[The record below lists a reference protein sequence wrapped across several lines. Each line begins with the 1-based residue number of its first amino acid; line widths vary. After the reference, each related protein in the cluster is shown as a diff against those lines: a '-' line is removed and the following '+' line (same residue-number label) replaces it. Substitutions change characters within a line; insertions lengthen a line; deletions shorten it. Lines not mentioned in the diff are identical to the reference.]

1 MSKKMKGSLVSAV
14 IIGMVIIFFAIT
26 IHMMMSEVLTVVFNA
41 TSAITSNNTAIQAMS
56 RNVEIFNM
64 MPLIIFII
72 VILAWI
78 VIAQRRSELDQV

>member
-1 MSKKMKGSLVSAV
+1 MKGSLVSAV

-26 IHMMMSEVLTVVFNA
+26 IHMMMSETLTVIYNA
-41 TSAITSNNTAIQAMS
+41 TAALTSNNTAVQAMA

-72 VILAWI
+72 VY
-78 VIAQRRSELDQV
+78 R